1 MFTNVLIIL
10 LSIPTLTMVR
20 NSFLFLSLLFLQ
32 TLFSQSVQRDSI
44 HRYRE
49 DQFYLGISFVTLLND
64 EKDFNQNGLS
74 GDFQIGFIRDMPL
87 VSNGRLSF
95 GIGVGYE
102 QQQFNSNLLRL
113 TEPNSDSYYIF
124 QTSNEEVQKMKYHF
138 KSLAI
143 PLTFRWRTSTTT
155 NYKFWRLYTGV
166 KLRWTFSSMA
176 IKNQQKINIK
186 NDIHPWTTEG
196 FISFGYNTWNIYLG
210 YEFSSIFNQRVRQS
224 DVLVPLDIRA
234 LKFGLIFYVL

>member
-1 MFTNVLIIL
+1 M
-10 LSIPTLTMVR
+10 
-20 NSFLFLSLLFLQ
+20 SLLFLQ
-32 TLFSQSVQRDSI
+32 ALFSQEVQGDSI

-87 VSNGRLSF
+87 VANGRISF
-95 GIGVGYE
+95 GLGIGYE

-113 TEPNSDSYYIF
+113 TDTNSDSYYVF
-124 QTSNEEVQKMKYHF
+124 QTSNEVDQKMKYHF

-143 PLTFRWRTSTTT
+143 PLTFRWRTSSPT
-155 NYKFWRLYTGV
+155 NYKFWRFYSGV
-166 KLRWTFSSMA
+166 KLRWTFSSEA
-176 IKNQQKINIK
+176 TKNRQEINIK

-224 DVLVPLDIRA
+224 DADIPLDIRA